1 MEFLSQ
7 HLSGVVSFYSASGYR
22 LEICLSFYST
32 DIAARLL
39 ELKGGSLKKH
49 GDVVSSGSVGKNRF
63 GNILRYFTWLYLY

>member
-1 MEFLSQ
+1 MEFMLL

-39 ELKGGSLKKH
+39 ELKGRA
-49 GDVVSSGSVGKNRF
+49 VKNRDML
-63 GNILRYFTWLYLY
+63 NKCIVSRLNMTKLKHKTCYFD